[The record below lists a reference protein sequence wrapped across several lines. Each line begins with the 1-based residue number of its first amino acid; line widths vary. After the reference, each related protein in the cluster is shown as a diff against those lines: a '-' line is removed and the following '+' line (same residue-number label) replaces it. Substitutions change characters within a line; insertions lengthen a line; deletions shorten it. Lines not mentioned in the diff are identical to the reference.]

1 MKKNFYYL
9 SLILGL
15 VLGMTMFT
23 ACGGDDD
30 NGGGASGG
38 GTSDGGAG
46 GFTPGKFMGPKRV
59 FGDNLLSSYGGKSSG
74 RELTYDSNGF
84 VTSIKNYKIDANNQ
98 KIYSG
103 NEYKVSYS
111 DNQVIVTH
119 PLSSGSTRQYTI
131 TIGSNGFAETV
142 DWGSGEIST
151 YEYDSEG
158 HVTRFKAKDVD
169 EDGEGEWPYIGTLTW
184 QDGNMIKPSDND
196 GGTHRTINITY
207 SQTSNIAGIFVRAS
221 IGGDVSDFYDD
232 MLYYMGLL
240 GKGTANLVQSY
251 SYINTSTYSPSS
263 SASENAWTLD
273 AAGRPTKCVT
283 TTTESGSST
292 PTTSTYFWTYR

>member
-9 SLILGL
+9 SLLLGL

-23 ACGGDDD
+23 ACGGDD
-30 NGGGASGG
+30 GGGSENGG
-38 GTSDGGAG
+38 GTSGGDAG

-59 FGDNLLSSYGGKSSG
+59 FGDNLLSSYGGSSSG

-111 DNQVIVTH
+111 GNQVIVTYSR
-119 PLSSGSTRQYTI
+119 SSGNDEQYTF
-131 TIGSNGFAETV
+131 TIGNNGFAESWTTDGKGGAIAKV
-142 DWGSGEIST
+142 KC
-151 YEYDSEG
+151 YYDSDG
-158 HVTRFKAKDVD
+158 HLTQLTVYERG
-169 EDGEGEWPYIGTLTW
+169 EDQPATFFGTFTW
-184 QDGNMIKPSDND
+184 QNGNMVESSSDD
-196 GGTHRTINITY
+196 GTYRTY
-207 SQTSNIAGIFVRAS
+207 SVSYNSTSNVTGLFIEAHL
-221 IGGDVSDFYDD
+221 GGDMGDFFEEEF
-232 MLYYMGLL
+232 YYIGLL
-240 GKGTANLVQSY
+240 GKGTANLV
-251 SYINTSTYSPSS
+251 SS
-263 SASENAWTLD
+263 SGRSGESTTYENSWTLD

-283 TTTESGSST
+283 TTTESGSGT

>member
-23 ACGGDDD
+23 ACGGGDDD
-30 NGGGASGG
+30 NGGASGG
-38 GTSDGGAG
+38 GTSGGGAG

-59 FGDNLLSSYGGKSSG
+59 FGDNLLSSYGGSSSG

-111 DNQVIVTH
+111 DNQVIVTY
-119 PLSSGSTRQYTI
+119 SRASGNDRQYTF
-131 TIGSNGFAETV
+131 TIGNNGFAESWTTDGKYGIAKV
-142 DWGSGEIST
+142 KCD
-151 YEYDSEG
+151 YDSDG
-158 HVTRFKAKDVD
+158 HLTKLTHYERG
-169 EDGEGEWPYIGTLTW
+169 EDQPLTFTGTFTW
-184 QDGNMIKPSDND
+184 QNGNMVESSSDD
-196 GGTHRTINITY
+196 GTYRTY
-207 SQTSNIAGIFVRAS
+207 SVSYNSTSNVTGLFIEAHL
-221 IGGDVSDFYDD
+221 GGDMGD
-232 MLYYMGLL
+232 LYEEEFHYIGLL
-240 GKGTANLVQSY
+240 GKGTANLV
-251 SYINTSTYSPSS
+251 SS
-263 SASENAWTLD
+263 SGRSGESTTYENSWTLD
-273 AAGRPTKCVT
+273 DAGRPIKCVT
-283 TTTESGSST
+283 TTKSGSGT